1 MWEHHFLLPSP
12 YTEPDKGIK
21 EFYKEIQGKFQEEN
35 PKILQ
40 GFSFVS
46 YAMKELYDRFSY
58 VSGAADDYAEGAD
71 YFHGRT
77 RIDETSAGQAV
88 ASVLRFLARMGVIR
102 YTSHKRYISTV
113 VREDDIIN
121 VRTGAAGIYRR
132 KREPGE
138 EVRCGDVL
146 AEILDPGEG
155 GVLS

>member
-71 YFHGRT
+71 YFHRRTGLMRLRRGR
-77 RIDETSAGQAV
+77 RW
-88 ASVLRFLARMGVIR
+88 LRF
-102 YTSHKRYISTV
+102 
-113 VREDDIIN
+113 
-121 VRTGAAGIYRR
+121 
-132 KREPGE
+132 
-138 EVRCGDVL
+138 
-146 AEILDPGEG
+146 
-155 GVLS
+155 